1 MTAIQAFEELLRAK
15 QIPLVKS
22 TENSNETSYSGS
34 FQASP
39 ENEILFDIVFKE
51 ATKQTDVTITYHQL
65 IACSNEDNRL
75 QLVALINQLNQEKT
89 SYYRLVLTNE
99 GEVSLLFEGRTGEEI
114 LPLYEILLV
123 GSSLLSDLM
132 RELKFGLV

>member
-15 QIPLVKS
+15 QIPLVKATTS
-22 TENSNETSYSGS
+22 SNETSYSGS
-34 FQASP
+34 FQVNS
-39 ENEILFDIVFKE
+39 EKEILFDVVFKE
-51 ATKQTDVTITYHQL
+51 ATSQTDVTITYHQL
-65 IACSNEDNRL
+65 IACYSEDNRL
-75 QLVALINQLNQEKT
+75 QLVTLINQLNQEKT
-89 SYYRLVLTNE
+89 AYYRLVLTNE
-99 GEVSLLFEGRTGEEI
+99 GEVSLVFEGRTGEEI

>member
-22 TENSNETSYSGS
+22 TENSNGTSYSGS

-51 ATKQTDVTITYHQL
+51 ATKQTDVTITYYQL

>member
-15 QIPLVKS
+15 QIPLVKATTS
-22 TENSNETSYSGS
+22 SNETSYSGS
-34 FQASP
+34 FKVNS
-39 ENEILFDIVFKE
+39 EKEILFDVVFKE
-51 ATKQTDVTITYHQL
+51 ATSQTDVTITYHQL
-65 IACSNEDNRL
+65 IACSSEDNRL
-75 QLVALINQLNQEKT
+75 QLVTLINQLNQEKT
-89 SYYRLVLTNE
+89 AYYRLVLTNE
-99 GEVSLLFEGRTGEEI
+99 GEVSLVFEGRTGEEI